1 MSLLLAGLTVL
12 VIGDSHMAT
21 KDYLITTLHDELMQ
35 QGAKVYS
42 YGACGSASGDWMKVT
57 KPECGT
63 AFRLDAGPL
72 WERQGEAAISKA
84 LPDLV
89 SLHHPDLIVV
99 VNGDTMAGYKDAS
112 MPKPWIRDEVRTLT
126 NGIKATG
133 TACLWVGPAWG
144 GEGHFHKTDARVQEL
159 SNFLAD
165 NVAPCSYINSLT
177 MSKPGEWTTIS
188 GDGQHFSKAGY
199 LSWGHD
205 IASQI
210 VSSDVVA
217 KIKH

>member
-1 MSLLLAGLTVL
+1 
-12 VIGDSHMAT
+12 
-21 KDYLITTLHDELMQ
+21 
-35 QGAKVYS
+35 
-42 YGACGSASGDWMKVT
+42 MKVT

-72 WERQGEAAISKA
+72 RERRGEAAVSKA

-99 VNGDTMAGYKDAS
+99 VNGDTMASYKTPV
-112 MPKPWIRDEVRTLT
+112 MPKPWIRDEVRILT

-133 TACLWVGPAWG
+133 AACLWVGPAWG
-144 GEGHFHKTDARVQEL
+144 GEGLFHKTEARVQEL

-165 NVAPCSYINSLT
+165 NVAPCSYINSLK
-177 MSKPGEWTTIS
+177 MSKPGEWATLP
-188 GDGQHFSKAGY
+188 GDGQHFGTAGY
-199 LSWGHD
+199 KAWGHE

-210 VSSDVVA
+210 GSSDVVA